1 MGGQRPHDGA
11 VGIGSRRQGKKS
23 ASNLNTWYWL
33 AIKGGGVKFE
43 PHEIEAITEARLCL
57 MLKALPSE
65 LEGEDYG
72 KLLNVLAVHDAEEQ
86 AFSELGIT
94 RR

>member
-1 MGGQRPHDGA
+1 VR
-11 VGIGSRRQGKKS
+11 
-23 ASNLNTWYWL
+23 
-33 AIKGGGVKFE
+33 FE
-43 PHEIEAITEARLCL
+43 PEEAEAITEARLCL
-57 MLKALPSE
+57 MLKAPTSE

>member
-1 MGGQRPHDGA
+1 M
-11 VGIGSRRQGKKS
+11 
-23 ASNLNTWYWL
+23 
-33 AIKGGGVKFE
+33 KFE
-43 PHEIEAITEARLCL
+43 PHEIEAITDARLCL
-57 MLKALPSE
+57 MLKVLPSE